1 MRLFLFACILVM
13 LSGCGQKGPLFL
25 PPDPPPA
32 PAGTP

>member
-1 MRLFLFACILVM
+1 M